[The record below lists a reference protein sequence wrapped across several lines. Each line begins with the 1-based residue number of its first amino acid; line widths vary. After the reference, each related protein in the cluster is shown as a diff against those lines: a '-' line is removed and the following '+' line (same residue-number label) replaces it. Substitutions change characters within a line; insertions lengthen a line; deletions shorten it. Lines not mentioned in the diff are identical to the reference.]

1 MAASDLA
8 ALVAS
13 LGISLWTQRSF
24 KQPLL
29 ASSLACLAGE
39 GGGARC
45 SRGDVRACIAGG
57 LGETF
62 AMHHRAAHSWTDYRI
77 RRE

>member
-8 ALVAS
+8 ALFAS

-29 ASSLACLAGE
+29 ASSVACLAGE
-39 GGGARC
+39 ATCGGNR
-45 SRGDVRACIAGG
+45 SLRSQPG
-57 LGETF
+57 LPRLSVSP
-62 AMHHRAAHSWTDYRI
+62 A
-77 RRE
+77 